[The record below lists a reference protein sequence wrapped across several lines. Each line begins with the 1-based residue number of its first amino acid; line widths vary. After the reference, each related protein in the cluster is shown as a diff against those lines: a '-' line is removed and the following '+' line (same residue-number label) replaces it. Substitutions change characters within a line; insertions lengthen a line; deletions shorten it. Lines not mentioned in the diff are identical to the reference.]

1 MLVRARLSV
10 KNLPGKRAAAPSR
23 RAANGRPYTFN
34 RQECDFLEERN
45 PSKQL
50 AAQRL
55 AGAGERGWQA
65 PDCQGYS
72 AGPAH
77 SYFSARP
84 MLRIY
89 LSGVCEN
96 SSHQLAPKTAPKRVW
111 DGSAPCSTFLYTW
124 DKIRFAPWYAIP
136 PNSTKQ
142 HLNAQILDFS

>member
-55 AGAGERGWQA
+55 AGVGEREVGKLLIVK
-65 PDCQGYS
+65 GV
-72 AGPAH
+72 
-77 SYFSARP
+77 AR
-84 MLRIY
+84 
-89 LSGVCEN
+89 
-96 SSHQLAPKTAPKRVW
+96 
-111 DGSAPCSTFLYTW
+111 D
-124 DKIRFAPWYAIP
+124 
-136 PNSTKQ
+136 Q
-142 HLNAQILDFS
+142 HIHISQ